1 MIPKDTEV
9 IIKSIDGVKA
19 VVELADEK
27 VNV

>member
-1 MIPKDTEV
+1 MPKDTEV

-19 VVELADEK
+19 VVELSDEK